1 MDVGAASAFGC
12 DGLRACAGVD
22 VCPQPGSVAALT
34 NTEGALGISGDA
46 SWEGRG
52 HVLEPPGPGVVEAE
66 GAVTSLGSVQPKTD
80 PRGERPVRWLGQG
93 PHFTPPMERQ
103 TAEDSDGVTLTCVA
117 RRACRACLERAL
129 RKDSASSSRTG
140 VRYDLQGEQP
150 DQA

>member
-1 MDVGAASAFGC
+1 MAVTVCVRVRVWTCALSRAAWRPSQTPRG
-12 DGLRACAGVD
+12 RAG
-22 VCPQPGSVAALT
+22 PLQGT
-34 NTEGALGISGDA
+34 LGISGDA